1 MRIHKQDL
9 SWIIILVVSGLFF
22 LNIFLP
28 GNTHLKLSLKNDLPV
43 TQSPPPAKTR
53 SQVINEVLNK
63 LERGIPEKTPSPS
76 HLELLGTIIGQP
88 SLAFINNLKT
98 DIQRLY
104 KINDFI
110 EDLKVIGIMRGK
122 VLLLGKDM
130 VWELLL
136 RAGSRQREKEGP
148 AIYQDA
154 SGMMVV
160 DRIEVLKQIPKANEL
175 LSKIRISQVSDIET
189 HKSLGFRIDNIPA
202 GSIIEDAGIKS
213 GDIIQSVQDKEI
225 QSMRDAMQSLE
236 QIRNLPLIKIIVIR
250 DSLPIILQY
259 KVIN

>member
-1 MRIHKQDL
+1 MRIRKQDL
-9 SWIIILVVSGLFF
+9 SWVIILAASGLFF
-22 LNIFLP
+22 LNIFVP
-28 GNTHLKLSLKNDLPV
+28 RNIHFKLSLKNDLPV
-43 TQSPPPAKTR
+43 TESPLPAKTR
-53 SQVINEVLNK
+53 SQIINEVLNK
-63 LERGIPEKTPSPS
+63 LERGIPEKTPSPN
-76 HLELLGTIIGQP
+76 HLELLGTIIGAP
-88 SLAFINNLKT
+88 SLAFIHNLKT

-136 RAGSRQREKEGP
+136 RAGSRQREKAGP
-148 AIYQDA
+148 AIFQDT

-160 DRIEVLKQIPKANEL
+160 DRIEVIKQIPKANEL
-175 LSKIRISQVSDIET
+175 LKKIRISQVSDIET
-189 HKSLGFRIDNIPA
+189 HRSLGFRIDNVPA
-202 GSIIEDAGIKS
+202 GSIIEEAGIKS

-236 QIRNLPLIKIIVIR
+236 QIRNLPLIKVTVIR
-250 DSLPIILQY
+250 DSLPVILQY